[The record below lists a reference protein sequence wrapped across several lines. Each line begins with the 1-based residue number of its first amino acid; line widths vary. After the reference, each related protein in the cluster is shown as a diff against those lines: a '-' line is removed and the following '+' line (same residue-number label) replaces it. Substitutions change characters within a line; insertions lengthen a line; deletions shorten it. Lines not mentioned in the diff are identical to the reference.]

1 MIKKATCPN
10 CGAEGTV
17 GRYCE
22 YCGTKIPAPIVKHTT
37 NNKQEK
43 YLIVED
49 KLTDEAL
56 IDILAISFVDLED
69 VPADFFDNIKVT
81 DITKYII
88 PMYAYKGTY
97 QAPWSCVKL
106 VEETY
111 KVGEETKHITKRYP
125 MNGIASDY
133 FAYLF
138 PSCDL
143 EITPSRL
150 KSFVMYT
157 MYNNGDMIDYAIS
170 RPLTE
175 LEQSCMQKDN
185 GNTGNMVWREFD
197 GSTLVEGK
205 VKSAIRDQLPDDYED
220 FSYSYTTDIEKGT
233 KVLIPIWLLNYTYK
247 ENTYALITDGIS
259 QDKVFRHP
267 VDQEYKD
274 NIKELTETYDST
286 ASSATLL
293 VIVDAFIGIFS
304 FGLLCSAKK
313 SIPIDHHEDF
323 AFKLFIAN
331 ILFLAFAYCLFKTK
345 EMLHKSKL
353 ANFEVEIAQIAHKMN
368 ILNNF
373 QDNIIKQNRL
383 GLSAEQL
390 KVVTNLHIDILKKEK
405 TKYHSI
411 QQPKDTNTGLWFW
424 PFIIIVFIVYVIA
437 NIVTISES
445 VHKANVEK
453 AKRELAI
460 RDSIKQEKTQTDV
473 VMEPYTDNIEPY
485 ISSQISSSTDN
496 VSAETPTCKSEE
508 PSHENSNIASTDIDN
523 KESIEEGFRN
533 NTDVIDFVVGNSYSH
548 DGITLRITD
557 KAVYANDNKI
567 STSKPVFRK
576 ISSNKGMITARPS
589 ISITVVRD
597 DNRLIDNSN
606 GDTYH

>member
-1 MIKKATCPN
+1 
-10 CGAEGTV
+10 
-17 GRYCE
+17 
-22 YCGTKIPAPIVKHTT
+22 
-37 NNKQEK
+37 
-43 YLIVED
+43 
-49 KLTDEAL
+49 
-56 IDILAISFVDLED
+56 
-69 VPADFFDNIKVT
+69 
-81 DITKYII
+81 
-88 PMYAYKGTY
+88 
-97 QAPWSCVKL
+97 
-106 VEETY
+106 
-111 KVGEETKHITKRYP
+111 
-125 MNGIASDY
+125 
-133 FAYLF
+133 
-138 PSCDL
+138 
-143 EITPSRL
+143 
-150 KSFVMYT
+150 MYT

-220 FSYSYTTDIEKGT
+220 FSYSYTTGT

-496 VSAETPTCKSEE
+496 VSAETPTYKSEE

-523 KESIEEGFRN
+523 KESSEEGFRN